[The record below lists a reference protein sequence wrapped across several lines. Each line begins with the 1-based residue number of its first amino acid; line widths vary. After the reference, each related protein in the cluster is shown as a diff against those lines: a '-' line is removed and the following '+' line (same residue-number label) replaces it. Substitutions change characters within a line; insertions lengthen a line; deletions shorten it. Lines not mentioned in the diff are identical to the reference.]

1 MYGEIKIMITE
12 IGYALAVVLMVL
24 ITSFSIFAT
33 VQSSLDYRWRN
44 FGLWLVLSIFLSV
57 ATLILTL
64 ISIG

>member
-24 ITSFSIFAT
+24 ITSFSIFTT